1 MTVSILFA
9 RQPVF
14 DQQMNTYA
22 YHLLYRDSKG
32 QGPGLSF
39 DGVAATTEVLVSAF
53 SNMLDKGQLKY
64 LPAMINFNADWLY
77 DGQLPSVPPET
88 LILDVEQPETV
99 TDSVITQLVSLNEQG
114 YRICVSPDAD
124 VRLLACASI
133 IKVDIQTLPA
143 EKLAAICKKYST
155 EEKLL
160 LAEKVETYEQFS
172 LCKRTGFDLFLG
184 YFFARPQ
191 QITGRKLS
199 RNELVMLQLIGEVHK
214 PDASPAS
221 IEVLIQQDPRL
232 TAGLLRLVNSAVFRG
247 QRTIASIAEAVIVL
261 GMDELK
267 KWIVLLSL
275 TENSDKP
282 MALVQTL
289 LLRGKMCE
297 LSAQVNDHVHPG
309 TAFMTGLL
317 SGVDSL
323 LDLPLEEMLEQLP
336 VQIEVKRALQGGMNP
351 LGKMLNHALSYTRGD
366 WEQLSEAE
374 LEHLKECY
382 EKASTWADEI
392 LTLLD

>member
-1 MTVSILFA
+1 MSILFA

-32 QGPGLSF
+32 QGPGLNF

-53 SNMLDKGQLKY
+53 SNILEKGQVKY
-64 LPAMINFNADWLY
+64 LPAMINFNAEWLY

-88 LILDVEQPETV
+88 LILDVEQPEAV
-99 TDSVITQLVSLNEQG
+99 TDSVISQLVSLNEQG
-114 YRICVSPDAD
+114 YRVCVAPDAD
-124 VRLLACASI
+124 EGLLACASI
-133 IKVDIQTLPA
+133 IKVDIQALPA
-143 EKLAAICKKYST
+143 EKLAAICKKFSA
-155 EEKLL
+155 EDKLL

-172 LCKRTGFDLFLG
+172 VCKQAGFDLFLG
-184 YFFARPQ
+184 FFFARPQ
-191 QITGRKLS
+191 HITGRKLS

-221 IEVLIQQDPRL
+221 IELLIQQDPRL
-232 TAGLLRLVNSAVFRG
+232 TASLLRLVNSAIFRG
-247 QRTIASIAEAVIVL
+247 ERTIASIAEAVIVL
-261 GMDELK
+261 GMVELR

-282 MALVQTL
+282 LELVQTL

-297 LSAQVNDHVHPG
+297 LSAQFDDHVHSG

-323 LDLPLEEMLEQLP
+323 LDLPLDEMLEQLP

-351 LGKMLNHALSYTRGD
+351 LGKILNQALNYTKGNWD
-366 WEQLSEAE
+366 SLSEDE
-374 LEHLKECY
+374 LERIRACY
-382 EKASTWADEI
+382 EEALVWVGETLS
-392 LTLLD
+392 LLD